1 MLLVHFM
8 NHGIDVS
15 TKRCDWLFASF
26 QDESF
31 MYLLVPLG

>member
-1 MLLVHFM
+1 M

-15 TKRCDWLFASF
+15 TKGFDWLFASF